1 GVSETPSRRII
12 FSCRP
17 SSTVSDTAC
26 AHQILNRLGTRAYR
40 RALTAHDMDGLMS
53 FYARGAKS
61 GGFEEGIRSAL
72 QAMLASPYFVFRF
85 QTSPSNA
92 AAGKDYRISDYEL
105 ASRLSFFL
113 W

>member
-1 GVSETPSRRII
+1 PHDWSLASGGSASSGTTMPPHIMDLGIVGPQNAVGVSGPPSRRII

-61 GGFEEGIRSAL
+61 GGFGADMRS
-72 QAMLASPYFVFRF
+72 
-85 QTSPSNA
+85 
-92 AAGKDYRISDYEL
+92 
-105 ASRLSFFL
+105 
-113 W
+113 